1 MEDPGS
7 LVQIGFSAGARS
19 APKFDWVR
27 NITSRKLPAHVIDD
41 MDHRSSS
48 AFALFWNLC
57 RSSLPEEVMEDFDN
71 FFEDCCL
78 PRMHPCNGAAGDP
91 INHSQCM
98 AGDYSIQIGDNK
110 FVLKMLK
117 EPLLLGF
124 VDKIIHGLLLNLMSC
139 KWLNILLQ
147 IHSFRAPAPSIC
159 NIMDGEE
166 GSPTR

>member
-19 APKFDWVR
+19 VPKFDWVR

-110 FVLKMLK
+110 FVFKNA
-117 EPLLLGF
+117 E
-124 VDKIIHGLLLNLMSC
+124 
-139 KWLNILLQ
+139 
-147 IHSFRAPAPSIC
+147 RAPPAGVCGQNYSRFVAESNVLQMAQYLAADPLISST
-159 NIMDGEE
+159 
-166 GSPTR
+166 SPINMQYHGR